1 MADEEQQAEE
11 SKSGGMMPL
20 VLNILVAASA
30 IAAGFA
36 TPYLVSGS
44 SGDND
49 QQNEKKD
56 IPKDDVELDYIE
68 FGDVT
73 ANLDEPNLTRYI
85 KVNLSLQ
92 VAKAEKEVL
101 SKLIASKKV
110 TLKDWLNGFLASQ
123 SMTTIRGRSGHN
135 RLKREIKD
143 HFNSALFLDGVERI
157 RGVLFVDFNVQ

>member
-44 SGDND
+44 SGDSD

-92 VAKAEKEVL
+92 VAKSEKEEL

-123 SMTTIRGRSGHN
+123 NMTTIRGRSGHN